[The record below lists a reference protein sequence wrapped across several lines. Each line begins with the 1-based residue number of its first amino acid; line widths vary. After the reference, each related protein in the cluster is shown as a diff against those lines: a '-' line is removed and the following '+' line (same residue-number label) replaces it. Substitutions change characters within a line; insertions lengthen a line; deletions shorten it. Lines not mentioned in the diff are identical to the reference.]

1 MTTLTQVANQA
12 ATHGQS
18 ELKHLDYLDGWR
30 GLAIFFVLISH
41 FYPLPYYNLGRFGVD
56 IFFVLSGLL
65 MSNILFVKRVPLST
79 FYKRRISRVFPVFL
93 IFISLAYLASYSFNL
108 SAETPNYFYSL
119 FFLRSYLPVTPDLWN
134 TGLPIGHI
142 WSLNVEEHCYIVLS
156 FLTLMPLLK
165 GREAIIL
172 FILGFVSIFLNF
184 LVWLHPESSMPNITI
199 RTEFVASHLLLSAA
213 YALVKHKITHFVP
226 SWLPLLTF
234 ILAAACYSNYAPPY
248 AMWGFSPLL
257 LAFTVNHLDNI
268 PLAAKQILSIDSLR
282 LLGIWSFSIYM
293 WQQLFYFYLK
303 DYQAH
308 LPFAATLGMLAAI
321 LLGIASFYL
330 LENPIRRYLNNHW

>member
-65 MSNILFVKRVPLST
+65 MSHILFVKRVPLST
-79 FYKRRISRVFPVFL
+79 FYKRRISRVFPVFF
-93 IFISLAYLASYSFNL
+93 IFISLAYLASYLFNL

-119 FFLRSYLPVTPDLWN
+119 FFLRSYLPVMPDLWN
-134 TGLPIGHI
+134 TGLPIGHV

-165 GREAIIL
+165 GREAMAL
-172 FILGFVSIFLNF
+172 FILGFASIFLNF
-184 LVWLHPESSMPNITI
+184 LAWLHPEVSVPNIVI

-234 ILAAACYSNYAPPY
+234 ILAAACYSNYMPPY

-257 LAFTVNHLDNI
+257 LAFTVNHLDKI
-268 PLAAKQILSIDSLR
+268 PFAAKKLLSVDSLR

-293 WQQLFYFYLK
+293 WQQPFFFYLR
-303 DYQAH
+303 DYENYIPMAVI
-308 LPFAATLGMLAAI
+308 LGFLASI

>member
-18 ELKHLDYLDGWR
+18 ELNRLDYLDGWR

-41 FYPLPYYNLGRFGVD
+41 FYPVPYYNLGRFGVD

-65 MSNILFVKRVPLST
+65 MSNILFIKRVPLST
-79 FYKRRISRVFPVFL
+79 FYKRRISRVFPVFF
-93 IFISLAYLASYSFNL
+93 IFISLIYLVSYLFNL
-108 SAETPNYFYSL
+108 SAETHNYFYSL
-119 FFLRSYLPVTPDLWN
+119 FFLRSYFPETPDLWN

-156 FLTLMPLLK
+156 LLTLIPLLK
-165 GREAIIL
+165 KRESIAL
-172 FILGFVSIFLNF
+172 FILGFASIALNA
-184 LVWLHPESSMPNITI
+184 LYWLHPDLMPSKIPV
-199 RTEFVASHLLLSAA
+199 RTEIVASHLLLSAA
-213 YALVKHKITHFVP
+213 YALVKHKITHFIP

-248 AMWGFSPLL
+248 AIWGFSPLL
-257 LAFTVNHLDNI
+257 LAFTVNHLDKI
-268 PLAAKQILSIDSLR
+268 PLAVKQILSIDSLR

-293 WQQLFYFYLK
+293 WQQPFFFYLR
-303 DYQAH
+303 DYENYIPMAVI
-308 LPFAATLGMLAAI
+308 LGFLASI

-330 LENPIRRYLNNHW
+330 LENPIRRYLNNRW